1 MITLGVDPGTLS
13 VGFCVL
19 EEGAHSGIDMPKI
32 LESGVL
38 SLKRTALL
46 QTRLG
51 LIHDTFNDLI
61 ERYEVDLI
69 SLETPFLGKNP
80 QVYLKLGYVRGI
92 LYLLSHNYQ
101 CALREFA
108 PSEIKKAI
116 TGVGSGTKEDV
127 AFALCKIFPAL
138 RNALKVGVKT
148 DVTDALAIGVTGL
161 WKK

>member
-1 MITLGVDPGTLS
+1 MIILGVDPGTLC

-19 EEGAHSGIDMPKI
+19 DEDNTVTRMPKI

-51 LIHDTFNDLI
+51 LIYDSFRDII

-69 SLETPFLGKNP
+69 ALETPFLAKNP

-92 LYLLSHNYQ
+92 LYLLSYNYQ
-101 CALREFA
+101 CTLREYA

-116 TGVGSGTKEDV
+116 VGVGSGSKEDV

-138 RNALKVGVKT
+138 RNAVQVGIKN
-148 DVTDALAIGVTGL
+148 DITDALAIGVTGL

>member
-1 MITLGVDPGTLS
+1 MIILGVDPGTIF

-19 EEGAHSGIDMPKI
+19 EKEHHSDIPTI

-38 SLKRTALL
+38 NLKRNMLL
-46 QTRLG
+46 STRVG
-51 LIHDTFNDLI
+51 LIYETFCSII
-61 ERYEVDLI
+61 ERHDVTLI
-69 SLETPFLGKNP
+69 ALETPFLAKNP

-101 CALREFA
+101 CDLREYA

-116 TGVGSGTKEDV
+116 VGVGSATKEDV
-127 AFALCKIFPAL
+127 AVALCKIFPAL
-138 RNALKVGVKT
+138 RNAVTIGIKT
-148 DVTDALAIGVTGL
+148 DITDALAIGVTGL

>member
-1 MITLGVDPGTLS
+1 MIILGVDPGTLC

-19 EEGAHSGIDMPKI
+19 VEGKHSDSMPQI
-32 LESGVL
+32 MESGVI
-38 SLKRTALL
+38 SLKRNTLL

-51 LIHDTFNDLI
+51 LIYDTFRDII
-61 ERYEVDLI
+61 ERFEVDI
-69 SLETPFLGKNP
+69 IALETPFLGKNP

-92 LYLLSHNYQ
+92 LYLLSHNYN
-101 CALREFA
+101 CTLREYA

-116 TGVGSGTKEDV
+116 VGVGSSSKEDV

-138 RNALKVGVKT
+138 RNAVQVGLKT
-148 DVTDALAIGVTGL
+148 DITDALAVGVTGL